1 MIAAARSVVLVHSDL
16 KSPCLSYKA
25 YQCIN
30 LTGILV
36 TLRVLFENIKADHII
51 YLPGPE
57 EKEESSPSTDDLLKF
72 TIGGLS
78 IIERERF
85 TRFDSCV

>member
-1 MIAAARSVVLVHSDL
+1 MHSDL

-25 YQCIN
+25 YQCNN

-51 YLPGPE
+51 YLPGQE
-57 EKEESSPSTDDLLKF
+57 EEGETSPSSDDLQKF
-72 TIGGLS
+72 TIGSLS
-78 IIERERF
+78 IIDRERF
-85 TRFDSCV
+85 TRFVSCVFM